1 MNNKNK
7 AVYCSPREAAE
18 ILNTSY
24 HNILRHLDEIN
35 HIRLGQ
41 KIFILKSS
49 ILPSENE
56 K

>member
-1 MNNKNK
+1 MNTKTK
-7 AVYCSPREAAE
+7 AAYCSPREAAE

-24 HNILRHLDEIN
+24 HNILRHLDELD

-49 ILPSENE
+49 ILPMEAN